1 MKKWL
6 FIWIAF
12 AIAGC
17 SNDDGID
24 LPDTPNPDPDADVVV
39 QDFMWKAMN
48 LWYFWQADVPNLA
61 DDAFTTSEEYTSFL
75 ASESDPGA
83 FFNNRLRFS
92 EDRFSFFNED
102 YTELTQG
109 LVGISR
115 NNGMEFGLIQYTG
128 SPNLF
133 GYVRYIL
140 PNSDASTKEIGR
152 GDLFT
157 GVDGVTLTSEN
168 YRDLLYGENATYTLN
183 MADIEG
189 NDIVPNGREVTLTKE
204 EDFQEDPI
212 FITDIFENVGGET
225 VGYLMYNSFVGDFNR
240 DLNDAF
246 GFFASQ
252 GVTAL
257 VLDLRYNLGGSAN
270 SARLLAS
277 MIYGTNTDEVFA
289 EQQWNEYIQ
298 GVLTEDDPDALKD
311 YFASAVTSG
320 VPLNTLN
327 LDRVYILTTRS
338 TVSASELVINGLR
351 PYIDV
356 ITIGSTTRGKNE
368 FSLTLV
374 DNRDEAY
381 VYRAGTE
388 SGINSE
394 NSWAIQP
401 LTGRMKNA
409 NGAFG
414 DPNGFTP
421 DVEIPEDLGNLGV
434 LGDPNEPLL
443 ARALQE
449 ISGVAAKRV
458 ILPSMPAEAFTSS
471 KFFLPTKD
479 NMYLDKEIKLP
490 KRLLKNLQ

>member
-12 AIAGC
+12 AVAGC

-24 LPDTPNPDPDADVVV
+24 LPNTPNPDPDADVVV

-61 DDAFTTSEEYTSFL
+61 DDAFTTDEEYTTFL

-83 FFNNRLRFS
+83 FFDNRLRFS
-92 EDRFSFFNED
+92 EDRFSFYNED

-140 PNSDASTKEIGR
+140 PNSDASTKDIGR

-168 YRDLLYGENATYTLN
+168 YRDLLFGENATYTLN

-189 NDIVPNGREVTLTKE
+189 NDIVPNGTEVTLTKE
-204 EDFQEDPI
+204 ENFQEDPI
-212 FITDIFENVGGET
+212 FITDVFENVGGET
-225 VGYLMYNSFVGDFNR
+225 VGYLMYNQFVRDFNR
-240 DLNDAF
+240 ELNDAF
-246 GFFASQ
+246 GFFVSQ

-270 SARLLAS
+270 TARLLSS
-277 MIYGTNTDEVFA
+277 MIYSTNTDEVFS

-298 GVLTEDDPDALKD
+298 GDLPKT
-311 YFASAVTSG
+311 
-320 VPLNTLN
+320 
-327 LDRVYILTTRS
+327 ILTR
-338 TVSASELVINGLR
+338 
-351 PYIDV
+351 
-356 ITIGSTTRGKNE
+356 
-368 FSLTLV
+368 
-374 DNRDEAY
+374 
-381 VYRAGTE
+381 
-388 SGINSE
+388 
-394 NSWAIQP
+394 
-401 LTGRMKNA
+401 
-409 NGAFG
+409 
-414 DPNGFTP
+414 
-421 DVEIPEDLGNLGV
+421 
-434 LGDPNEPLL
+434 
-443 ARALQE
+443 
-449 ISGVAAKRV
+449 
-458 ILPSMPAEAFTSS
+458 
-471 KFFLPTKD
+471 
-479 NMYLDKEIKLP
+479 
-490 KRLLKNLQ
+490 LKNILQVQFPQGFP

>member
-1 MKKWL
+1 MKKWR

-17 SNDDGID
+17 SHDDGID

-39 QDFMWKAMN
+39 QDFMWKAMT

-61 DDAFTTSEEYTSFL
+61 DDAFTSDEVYTSFL

-83 FFNNRLRFS
+83 FFDNRLRFS
-92 EDRFSFFNED
+92 EDRFSFYNED

-109 LVGISR
+109 LIGISR

-140 PNSDASTKEIGR
+140 PNSDASTKEIDR

-183 MADIEG
+183 MPDIEG

-204 EDFQEDPI
+204 ENFQEDPI
-212 FITDIFENVGGET
+212 FITDVFENVGGET
-225 VGYLMYNSFVGDFNR
+225 VGYLMYNQFLNEFDR
-240 DLNDAF
+240 ELNDAF

-270 SARLLAS
+270 SARLLSS
-277 MIYGTNTDEVFA
+277 MVYGTNTDEVFS

-298 GVLTEDDPDALKD
+298 GVFTEDDPDALKD
-311 YFASAVTSG
+311 YFASVVTSG

-338 TVSASELVINGLR
+338 SASASELVINGLN

-356 ITIGSTTRGKNE
+356 VTIGSTTRGKNE

-381 VYRAGTE
+381 VYRPGTE
-388 SGINSE
+388 GGINSE

-401 LTGRMKNA
+401 LLGRMKNA
-409 NGAFG
+409 NGVFG

-421 DVEIPEDLGNLGV
+421 DVELQEDLNNLGI

-443 ARALQE
+443 ARALQ
-449 ISGVAAKRV
+449 
-458 ILPSMPAEAFTSS
+458 
-471 KFFLPTKD
+471 
-479 NMYLDKEIKLP
+479 
-490 KRLLKNLQ
+490 